1 MRTFK
6 TVKSAHAHGMWVIT
20 AAMEEENDCL
30 MEDVI
35 LYMQKQ
41 RYCDGC
47 SKNEKRIIRRKAMRF
62 TLSNGELLHTKKDK
76 IKVCLATA
84 TLVIFKVYFVVIS
97 GYCYF

>member
-1 MRTFK
+1 MR
-6 TVKSAHAHGMWVIT
+6 VHMAAHGMWVIT

-30 MEDVI
+30 MEDSI

-47 SKNEKRIIRRKAMRF
+47 SKNEKTIIRRKAMRF

-76 IKVCLATA
+76 MKVCFTHR
-84 TLVIFKVYFVVIS
+84 
-97 GYCYF
+97 